1 MCPIIRESAAAASAA
16 AQNAVFDKLP
26 RLRKAACHARL
37 RRQSRRRRR
46 PRAYVSVLCALMCGA
61 QVHIPVCCYSA
72 TRQSCTGM

>member
-1 MCPIIRESAAAASAA
+1 MCPIIRESAAAAA

-46 PRAYVSVLCALMCGA
+46 PRAYVSVLCALMCA
-61 QVHIPVCCYSA
+61 QVHIPGC
-72 TRQSCTGM
+72 